1 MEFHSGAFSLN
12 RGRLKLLSPCMES
25 LNTSSWKKKA
35 RWTLICISLVS
46 IVMAWRVSQIG
57 FNYDFESFFPKDD
70 SHTAFYLD
78 FRERF
83 ETDNDFLIIGIE
95 SPTGIYDADFL
106 REVERYATE
115 LNELPFVTSVLS
127 PTQIREPI
135 RMGLSLVQRPLLRW
149 QSPDSIVADN
159 LKADSV
165 RIANRSNYIGTFV
178 SENGKALTLQ
188 VAHEQRLSKERC
200 DTLARAVL
208 SLADTWDHTS
218 HIAGRAVAQKY
229 YVDVMQRE
237 VVLFVSV
244 GMAIIVLFLWLAFH
258 SAWGVI
264 IPLLVVL
271 LSGLWTLGIMEITG
285 KSIDVMTI
293 VLPTI
298 IFVVGISDV
307 VHILSR
313 YYEELRGNVS
323 QSLAIATAFK
333 EVGLATFLTTLTTA
347 IGFLTLTTSSVA
359 PIQDFGLYAAVGVA
373 VAYILAFSLLP
384 AVMIL
389 YPAPKITRDG
399 TGTFWNRTLERA
411 LGHALKRGQYIRW
424 ITLAICAFA
433 AIGAAQIE
441 VDNVLLEDLADDDPF
456 RQEFNF
462 FEKEFAGVRPFELAV
477 QVDESASIFDLRVQQ
492 DMAKITSYLKAT
504 YGVGAVISSDVI
516 FSQVNRWSNGDGG
529 AFDRLPSTQRK
540 FDAMVRSIDRFGAN
554 SALNVVAHKE
564 SNSLR
569 IFGKLPDL
577 GAQHYKR
584 KNQEMH
590 NWFAAELPDS
600 PLELRVTGT
609 AQLIDLNVGSLA
621 GDMVKGLSIAFLIV
635 ALIAGLMFRSLTM
648 VFISLI
654 PNFIPLLLIAGI
666 MGWTGI
672 DLKLSTSIIFTI
684 AFGIAVD
691 DTIHFISKLRIQ
703 LAKGRSLPYAVK
715 RSFIGAGK
723 AIIITSIILCG
734 GFITLSLSSFLGT
747 FYIGVLISLTLLFAV
762 LADLFVLPWLILTFL
777 STKEK

>member
-1 MEFHSGAFSLN
+1 MET
-12 RGRLKLLSPCMES
+12 
-25 LNTSSWKKKA
+25 LNTAPWKKRA
-35 RWTLICISLVS
+35 RWALIGISLVS
-46 IVMAWRVSQIG
+46 IIMAWRVSQIG
-57 FNYDFESFFPKDD
+57 FNYDFESFFPQDD
-70 SHTAFYLD
+70 SDTAFYLD

-83 ETDNDFLIIGIE
+83 ESDNDFLIIGIE
-95 SPTGIYDADFL
+95 SPIGIYNADFL
-106 REVERYATE
+106 RDVDAYA
-115 LNELPFVTSVLS
+115 NELRELPYVTSVIT

-149 QSPDSIVADN
+149 QSADSLVMAN
-159 LKADSV
+159 LKADSI
-165 RIANRSNYIGTFV
+165 RIAQRSNYIGTFV
-178 SENGKALTLQ
+178 SENGNALAIQ
-188 VAHEQRLSKERC
+188 VAHTQKLSKDGC
-200 DTLARAVL
+200 DELAVAVL
-208 SLADTWDHTS
+208 DLASNWKHPS

-237 VVLFVSV
+237 VVLFISV
-244 GMAIIVLFLWLAFH
+244 GMAIIVLFLWLAFQ

-264 IPLLVVL
+264 IPLMVVL
-271 LSGLWTLGIMEITG
+271 LSGLWTIGIMELTG

-313 YYEELRGNVS
+313 YYEELRGNAS
-323 QSLAIATAFK
+323 QSMAIATSFK
-333 EVGLATFLTTLTTA
+333 EVGLATFLTTLTTS

-359 PIQDFGLYAAVGVA
+359 PIQDFGLYAAAGVGVA
-373 VAYILAFSLLP
+373 YVLAFSLLP
-384 AVMIL
+384 AIMIL
-389 YPAPKITRDG
+389 YPAPKISTVG
-399 TGTFWNRTLERA
+399 SGTFWNRTLQRG
-411 LGHALKRGQYIRW
+411 LGYALKRGKWIRW
-424 ITLAICAFA
+424 GSLIICTIA

-462 FEKEFAGVRPFELAV
+462 FEKEFAGVRPFELAID
-477 QVDESASIFDLRVQQ
+477 VDETAGIYDLRVQQ
-492 DMAKITSYLKAT
+492 DMAKITAYLKT
-504 YGVGAVISSDVI
+504 NYGVGAVVSSDVI
-516 FSQVNRWSNGDGG
+516 FSQINRWSNGD
-529 AFDRLPSTQRK
+529 ASSFNKLPSSQRK
-540 FDAMVRSIDRFGAN
+540 FDAMVRSIDRFGADN
-554 SALNVVAHKE
+554 ALKLVAHPP

-577 GAQHYKR
+577 GAQYYKK
-584 KNQEMH
+584 KNKDLH
-590 NWFAAELPDS
+590 AWFATELPDS
-600 PLELRVTGT
+600 PLRLRVTGT
-609 AQLIDLNVGSLA
+609 AQLIDINIGSLA

-635 ALIAGLMFRSLTM
+635 ALIAGLMFRSVTM

-703 LAKGRSLPYAVK
+703 LAKGRTLPYAVK

-762 LADLFVLPWLILTFL
+762 LADLFILPWLILTFL
-777 STKEK
+777 SSKEK

>member
-1 MEFHSGAFSLN
+1 
-12 RGRLKLLSPCMES
+12 MES
-25 LNTSSWKKKA
+25 LNTAQWKKRA
-35 RWTLICISLVS
+35 RWTLICITLISMA
-46 IVMAWRVSQIG
+46 MAWRVSQIG
-57 FNYDFESFFPKDD
+57 FNYDFESFFPQDD
-70 SHTAFYLD
+70 EHTTFYLD
-78 FRERF
+78 FRDRF
-83 ETDNDFLIIGIE
+83 ESDNDFLIVGLE
-95 SPTGIYDADFL
+95 SPKGIYDADFL
-106 REVERYATE
+106 RDVDGYAKE
-115 LNELPFVTSVLS
+115 LGQLPYVTSVIS

-149 QSPDSIVADN
+149 QSQDSLVSSY
-159 LKADSV
+159 LKADSI
-165 RIANRSNYIGTFV
+165 RISERSNYIGTLIA
-178 SENGKALTLQ
+178 ENGSALVLQ
-188 VAHEQRLSKERC
+188 VAHKQQLSKEGC
-200 DTLARAVL
+200 DELANAIL
-208 SLADTWDHTS
+208 DLTSTWKHSS
-218 HIAGRAVAQKY
+218 HVAGRAVAQKY
-229 YVDVMQRE
+229 YVNVMQRE
-237 VVLFVSV
+237 VVLFVAV
-244 GMAIIVLFLWLAFH
+244 GMFIIVLFLWLAFH

-271 LSGLWTLGIMEITG
+271 LSGLWTLGIMECTG

-313 YYEELRGNVS
+313 YYEELRNEVS
-323 QSLAIATAFK
+323 QSMAIATAFK

-347 IGFLTLTTSSVA
+347 IGFLTLTTSSVE
-359 PIQDFGLYAAVGVA
+359 PIQTFGVYAATGVGVA
-373 VAYILAFSLLP
+373 YVLAFSLLP

-389 YPAPKITRDG
+389 YPAPKISNQG
-399 TGTFWNRTLERA
+399 SGTFWNRILQRA
-411 LGHALKRGQYIRW
+411 LGHALKRGKWIRW
-424 ITLAICAFA
+424 AALVICTLA

-441 VDNVLLEDLADDDPF
+441 VNNVLLEDLADDDPF

-462 FEKEFAGVRPFELAV
+462 FEREFAGVRPFELAV
-477 QVDESASIFDLRVQQ
+477 AVDENASIYDLAVQE
-492 DMAKITSYLKAT
+492 DMAKVTAYLKEH
-504 YGVGAVISSDVI
+504 YGVGAVVSSDVI
-516 FSQVNRWSNGDGG
+516 FSQINRWSNGD
-529 AFDRLPSTQRK
+529 AASFDRLPSSQRK
-540 FDAMVRSIDRFGAN
+540 FDSMLKSIDRFGAEQV
-554 SALNVVAHKE
+554 LNVVAHE
-564 SNSLR
+564 PTNSLR
-569 IFGKLPDL
+569 IFGKLSDL
-577 GAQHYKR
+577 GAQHYKQ
-584 KNQEMH
+584 KNEELAK
-590 NWFAAELPDS
+590 WFAASLPDS
-600 PLELRVTGT
+600 PLSLRVTGT
-609 AQLIDLNVGSLA
+609 AQLIDINIGSLA

-635 ALIAGLMFRSLTM
+635 AVIAGLMFRSITM

-762 LADLFVLPWLILTFL
+762 LADLFVLPWLVLMLL
-777 STKEK
+777 SQREK